1 MLKIKKTL
9 GVVLVLMLCFG
20 TLFVPVFAEDLSVS
34 LKFVCE
40 GTPVKG
46 NEFRLYKVADT
57 DCTPTE
63 DFSAYPVDFSFND
76 AETMSAA
83 AETLTYYIGRDG
95 ITPDKKAV
103 TNEDGYVFFNV
114 AQEGVYL
121 LVGDK
126 AKVGD
131 TVYTPESILFF
142 LPSKGTVGEE
152 VCSLELS
159 PKFDK
164 ETESEAVD
172 RKVLKTWKNDSN
184 LARPDSVVVE
194 LLRDGEVYDTVILSD
209 ANSWRHEWKDLDGS
223 KSWTLTEKAV
233 PEGYTVS
240 VSQEG
245 ITFHVVNKGPT
256 PPPDEPDDEDKD
268 DEDIIPET
276 GVLWWPVPYIACL
289 GLLLIIIGYV
299 KKQNETE

>member
-9 GVVLVLMLCFG
+9 GVILVLVLCFC
-20 TLFVPVFAEDLSVS
+20 TWVVPAVAESLSVS

-46 NEFRLYKVADT
+46 NEFRLYKVAGT
-57 DCTPTE
+57 DGTLTE
-63 DFSAYPVDFSFND
+63 SFSAYPIDFSFND

-83 AETLTYYIGRDG
+83 AETLTYYIGRDCVS
-95 ITPDKKAV
+95 PDKKAV
-103 TNEDGYVFFNV
+103 TNGDGYVFFSV
-114 AQEGVYL
+114 DEEGVYL

-126 AKVGD
+126 AKLGD

-142 LPSKGTVGEE
+142 LPSKGAEGEE
-152 VCSLELS
+152 ISSLELS

-164 ETESEAVD
+164 ETDGETVS
-172 RKVLKTWKNDSN
+172 RKVLKTWKNDVGIT
-184 LARPDSVVVE
+184 RPDSVAVE
-194 LLRDGEVYDTVILSD
+194 LLRDGEIYDTVILSE
-209 ANSWRHEWKDLDGS
+209 ANSWRHEWKNLDAD

-233 PEGYTVS
+233 PEDYTVS
-240 VSQEG
+240 VSLEG

-256 PPPDEPDDEDKD
+256 PPPDEPDDDDKN
-268 DEDIIPET
+268 DEEIIPET

-299 KKQNETE
+299 KRQKETE